1 MPIHVHPD
9 NDPEDLAGQ
18 KADQAAEQHMIIDP
32 LPFTHPELAA
42 ELAAFLPKSY
52 GGCTC
57 ACHRRS
63 GIKHVLPC
71 CLPSDEKGKDRQGD
85 FVGAQMTIMA
95 RELEDVRRERD
106 HLAAEVR
113 RLHSEVG
120 VLSAMMHPD
129 EAKPRGDGTWLG
141 ERACWSVETNQ
152 LRSQF
157 AAVAKERDEARAAR
171 VEAANLAHQYRDE
184 RDAARIQWG
193 HELRKVNEQAATLT
207 SVTRERDAAREDATK
222 LYELRRTLEGKA
234 AELTKERDAAVKVAE
249 ELRSA
254 SASGAGEKTSLYN
267 DAIAERNLMRKER
280 DEARKLLTA
289 ATQERDAAR
298 NSHGIMEDHAKALE
312 RDLNRAREECS
323 RLNKSAT
330 ARHDEL
336 FEVWKYLNDAYLAV
350 AESNVAGTCMDRAVM
365 VVKRMHEF
373 KRERDVAFTTRDAIK
388 KERDRVNAEYEVADK
403 LLNKYRDERDAA
415 REEAKRFS
423 KQYENIERVRQLLI
437 QDANE
442 VQRALLDGSVPFT
455 SAAPGEPAAPR
466 MCRLGERVRIA
477 IKERDE
483 FRVTLDNVLKEKGEV
498 LAENRVLR
506 KERDDARAETELLRA
521 AKAGW
526 KKRAVGEDPEWQTP
540 KPAAAAGMTLSPEL
554 TKQLETACG
563 GPERTLAEMSDILA
577 FIICLYV
584 DDPNRVI
591 HWEKALTEWAAL
603 RYSVRDPASAMME
616 LRGGQLLWLYIEYM
630 KNQKLP

>member
-1 MPIHVHPD
+1 
-9 NDPEDLAGQ
+9 
-18 KADQAAEQHMIIDP
+18 MIIDP
-32 LPFTHPELAA
+32 LPFTHPALAA

-71 CLPSDEKGKDRQGD
+71 CLPSDEKDKERRGD

-141 ERACWSVETNQ
+141 ERACWSVETEQ

-157 AAVAKERDEARAAR
+157 VAVA
-171 VEAANLAHQYRDE
+171 
-184 RDAARIQWG
+184 
-193 HELRKVNEQAATLT
+193 
-207 SVTRERDAAREDATK
+207 
-222 LYELRRTLEGKA
+222 
-234 AELTKERDAAVKVAE
+234 KERDAAVKVAE

-280 DEARKLLTA
+280 DEAR
-289 ATQERDAAR
+289 
-298 NSHGIMEDHAKALE
+298 
-312 RDLNRAREECS
+312 
-323 RLNKSAT
+323 
-330 ARHDEL
+330 
-336 FEVWKYLNDAYLAV
+336 
-350 AESNVAGTCMDRAVM
+350 
-365 VVKRMHEF
+365 
-373 KRERDVAFTTRDAIK
+373 
-388 KERDRVNAEYEVADK
+388 
-403 LLNKYRDERDAA
+403 
-415 REEAKRFS
+415 
-423 KQYENIERVRQLLI
+423 
-437 QDANE
+437 
-442 VQRALLDGSVPFT
+442 
-455 SAAPGEPAAPR
+455 
-466 MCRLGERVRIA
+466 
-477 IKERDE
+477 
-483 FRVTLDNVLKEKGEV
+483 
-498 LAENRVLR
+498 
-506 KERDDARAETELLRA
+506 AETELLREE
-521 AKAGW
+521 KAGW

-577 FIICLYV
+577 FIICLHV

-616 LRGGQLLWLYIEYM
+616 LRGGQLLWLYSEYI